1 MAKGQ
6 QAPSFRAQKGA
17 RKGFFLN
24 GVSDPKVENLS
35 KRTSFR
41 AKNGPKK
48 GNKKDSFL
56 VLKPK
61 MGREGNF
68 FKEKKEIF
76 KKNSVVA
83 QKGQIFQ
90 EENVNSQKWKKKSI
104 FSKIIQNGARNEN

>member
-1 MAKGQ
+1 
-6 QAPSFRAQKGA
+6 
-17 RKGFFLN
+17 
-24 GVSDPKVENLS
+24 
-35 KRTSFR
+35 
-41 AKNGPKK
+41 
-48 GNKKDSFL
+48 
-56 VLKPK
+56 